1 MNIIIGKEAAD
12 KLKDNYIILELE
24 TFTSPTGEA
33 TTAYCVIETIP
44 INELQSVA
52 HNKQLHENFVKEY
65 NNKNYKF
72 CEDAV
77 EHLIGKF
84 DGQLDSFYLE
94 IIKRIKTA
102 DN

>member
-1 MNIIIGKEAAD
+1 MNIILGKEAAD

-33 TTAYCVIETIP
+33 TTAYCVVETVSLS
-44 INELQSVA
+44 ELPAVA
-52 HNKQLHENFVKEY
+52 NNKQLHETFVREY

-94 IIKRIKTA
+94 IIKRIKTP